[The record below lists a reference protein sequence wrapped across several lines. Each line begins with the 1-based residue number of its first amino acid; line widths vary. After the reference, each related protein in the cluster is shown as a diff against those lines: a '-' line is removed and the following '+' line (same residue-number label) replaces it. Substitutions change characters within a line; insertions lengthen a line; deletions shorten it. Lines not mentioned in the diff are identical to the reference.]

1 MFLFYPF
8 SIVFYKVGKSN
19 GSTTFI
25 HKKVQA
31 IPVITHNSNMYHSGS
46 NQMNQNVR
54 IKWVKVSR
62 MMMPICIPTQI
73 DGKIKVI

>member
-1 MFLFYPF
+1 M
-8 SIVFYKVGKSN
+8 
-19 GSTTFI
+19 
-25 HKKVQA
+25 QA

-46 NQMNQNVR
+46 DQMNQNVR